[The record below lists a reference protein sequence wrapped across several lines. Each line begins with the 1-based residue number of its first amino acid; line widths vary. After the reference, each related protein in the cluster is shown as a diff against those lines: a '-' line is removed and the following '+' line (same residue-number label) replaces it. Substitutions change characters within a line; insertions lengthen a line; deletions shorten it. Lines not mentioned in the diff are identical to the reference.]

1 VERIVELKK
10 QYPGA
15 KVLAHPECKG
25 PILQMA
31 DVIGS
36 TAALLKYTISSTE
49 KTFIIA
55 TESGILFEMQKN
67 SPDKTFIP
75 VPPES
80 SETVG
85 CHCNECAYM
94 RMNTMEKLYNCLKY
108 EWPEIMIDKQT
119 IDAAVRPINEM
130 LGLSAKLGL

>member
-1 VERIVELKK
+1 M
-10 QYPGA
+10 
-15 KVLAHPECKG
+15 AHLECKG
-25 PILQMA
+25 PVLAVA
-31 DVIGS
+31 DVKGS
-36 TAALLKYTISSTE
+36 TATMLNYAQQSDQKQ
-49 KTFIIA
+49 FIVA
-55 TESGILFEMQKN
+55 TEAGILHEMQRTC
-67 SPDKTFIP
+67 PDKEFIP

>member
-1 VERIVELKK
+1 
-10 QYPGA
+10 
-15 KVLAHPECKG
+15 
-25 PILQMA
+25 
-31 DVIGS
+31 
-36 TAALLKYTISSTE
+36 
-49 KTFIIA
+49 
-55 TESGILFEMQKN
+55 MQKN

-80 SETVG
+80 SESVG

-94 RMNTMEKLYNCLKY
+94 RMTTMETLYNYLKY
-108 EWPEIMIDKQT
+108 EWHEIMIDKQT